1 MPVTFQLVDVF
12 ADGAFTGNPLAV
24 VIGAAGL
31 DDAAM
36 LRITRWL
43 NFSETSFLLPATDP
57 GADYRVRIFTPE
69 RELPFAGHPTLGSC
83 HAWLAAGGQPRDPA
97 LIVQQCGIGLV
108 PVRRQGDMLA
118 FAAPPLLRSGPID
131 AEKRAEIT
139 AFLGIDDSDIL
150 AAAWADNGPGWA
162 AVRLGSAAAVL
173 ALTPARSH
181 HRRIDLGV
189 VGTHQPGGDAAFE
202 IRAFFSDQHGAVR
215 EDPVTGSLNASI
227 AQWLVADGIAAAPWV
242 AAQGTAIGHRGRV
255 CIEQDE
261 DCRLWIGG
269 VTKTLFEGTADVAA

>member
-1 MPVTFQLVDVF
+1 MAVTFHLVDVF

-43 NFSETSFLLPATDP
+43 NFSETSFLLPPTDP

-83 HAWLAAGGQPRDPA
+83 HAWLAAGGIPRDPA
-97 LIVQQCGIGLV
+97 LIIQQCGIGLV
-108 PVRRQGDMLA
+108 PVRRDGDSLA

-139 AFLGIDDSDIL
+139 AFLGIDDSAIR
-150 AAAWADNGPGWA
+150 AAAWADNGPGWV
-162 AVRLGSAAAVL
+162 AVRLASAAAVL
-173 ALTPARSH
+173 ALAPARSH

-189 VGTHQPGGDAAFE
+189 VGPHAPGGDAAFE

-255 CIEQDE
+255 RIDQDS
-261 DCRLWIGG
+261 DAALWIGG
-269 VTKTLFEGTADVAA
+269 VTRTLFMGTADIGG